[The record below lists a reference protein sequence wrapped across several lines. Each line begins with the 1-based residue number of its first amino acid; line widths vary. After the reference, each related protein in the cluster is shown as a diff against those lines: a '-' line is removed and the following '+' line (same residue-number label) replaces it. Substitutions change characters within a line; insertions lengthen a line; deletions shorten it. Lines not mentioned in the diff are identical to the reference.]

1 MPATDNETSKF
12 LIDLIIN
19 QDQVTQK
26 WIEFLIAIQAGLVVV
41 LGFLIRPTTPTQ
53 LGQVSPPHATLYV
66 ISAIGIFIA
75 AAIAWIVHRER
86 KWTGWYVN
94 RFNKLPDL
102 TDKVFPSQAN
112 NKQYES
118 ASQEFQAQPAGRTS
132 QIITGLAILLCS
144 GWFAVILWARFS
156 M

>member
-1 MPATDNETSKF
+1 MPTTDNETPKL

-41 LGFLIRPTTPTQ
+41 LGFLIRPTSPTQ
-53 LGQVSPPHATLYV
+53 PGQVSPPHATLYV
-66 ISAIGIFIA
+66 IPAIGILIA
-75 AAIAWIVHRER
+75 AAIAWIVYRER

-94 RFNKLPDL
+94 RFNKLSDL

-112 NKQYES
+112 NTQYES
-118 ASQEFQAQPAGRTS
+118 ASQEFKAQPGGRTS
-132 QIITGLAILLCS
+132 QIITGLAVLLCF
-144 GWFAVILWARFS
+144 GWFAVILWTWFS
-156 M
+156 R